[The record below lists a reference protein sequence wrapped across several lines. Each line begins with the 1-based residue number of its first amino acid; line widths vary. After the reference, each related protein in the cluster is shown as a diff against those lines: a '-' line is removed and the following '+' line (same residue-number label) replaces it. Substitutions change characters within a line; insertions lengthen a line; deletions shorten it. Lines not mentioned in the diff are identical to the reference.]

1 MWETTAVPTRARDSV
16 GMVWRSVCQASARY
30 QALVKDLYIRFVN
43 WFEKYVIVFVLGG
56 FVAGILGAKVSPSF
70 GNFVDRVIAG
80 FIDGYGFVAPVA
92 IFIILTPALA
102 RMFKTRE
109 LGSFGIYVIKWYAVR
124 KVLACVWAI
133 AFIALVLRLP
143 ITPEGSASV
152 WAAMSQSLRS
162 LGSMALTSPYFG
174 AMYASIIVA
183 LISLR
188 VSVAFRVFDSALSG
202 IESGGRYFIPV
213 MPIFMVAIGAYIYGL
228 PTNVPEQIGLEAAG
242 GTQIL
247 HTLNIWGWEL
257 DPKVSTGMIMIY
269 VVGSLLT
276 AIACMMWQFT
286 LLAITARKEKRFT
299 IKGYFRD
306 YWIKVYPLLWSTSSE
321 ALATP
326 LNLYLVKRYSPYVR
340 SSVRR
345 FIVGIG
351 SYMNINGTLINVI
364 ILGAIVLVMLG
375 FNVSVIELLLIIPI
389 VFLISYG
396 VPGIPGE
403 LVLFAG
409 PIALLL
415 NLPEEITP
423 TFLALYIGLQIGL
436 PDSFRT
442 GSNSTDDQIAAILMN
457 RVYEDR
463 FLIRQ
468 PHVDQEPD

>member
-1 MWETTAVPTRARDSV
+1 MWEVTVVPSRARNSV
-16 GMVWRSVCQASARY
+16 SALWRSVGQLSARY
-30 QALVKDLYIRFVN
+30 QALVKDLYIGFVN
-43 WFEKYVIVFVLGG
+43 WFEQYIIAFVLGG
-56 FVAGILGAKVSPSF
+56 FVAGILGAKVSSSF
-70 GNFVDRVIAG
+70 GNFVDRIIAG

-92 IFIILTPALA
+92 IFIILTPALS
-102 RMFKTRE
+102 RMFKTKE
-109 LGSFGIYVIKWYAVR
+109 MGSFGVYVIQWYAVR

-143 ITPEGSASV
+143 FTPEGSASIG
-152 WAAMSQSLRS
+152 AAMSQSLRS

-188 VSVAFRVFDSALSG
+188 VSVVFRVFNSALSG
-202 IESGGRYFIPV
+202 IEGGGRYIIPV
-213 MPIFMVAIGAYIYGL
+213 MPIFMVAIGAYVYGL
-228 PTNVPEQIGLEAAG
+228 PTNVPEQIELEAG
-242 GTQIL
+242 GEQIL
-247 HTLNIWGWEL
+247 YTLNIWGWEL
-257 DPKVSTGMIMIY
+257 DPKVPSGMIMIY
-269 VVGSLLT
+269 VVGALLT
-276 AIACMMWQFT
+276 AIACMIWQFT
-286 LLAITARKEKRFT
+286 LLVITARKEERFT

-306 YWIKVYPLLWSTSSE
+306 YWVKVYPLLWSTSSE

-326 LNLYLVKRYSPYVR
+326 LNLYLVKRYAPYVR

-364 ILGAIVLVMLG
+364 ILGAIVLVILG

-423 TFLALYIGLQIGL
+423 MFLALYIGLQIGL

-442 GSNSTDDQIAAILMN
+442 GNNSTDDHIAAIFMN
-457 RVYEDR
+457 KVYEEK
-463 FLIRQ
+463 FLVREPQ
-468 PHVDQEPD
+468 VDQEPD